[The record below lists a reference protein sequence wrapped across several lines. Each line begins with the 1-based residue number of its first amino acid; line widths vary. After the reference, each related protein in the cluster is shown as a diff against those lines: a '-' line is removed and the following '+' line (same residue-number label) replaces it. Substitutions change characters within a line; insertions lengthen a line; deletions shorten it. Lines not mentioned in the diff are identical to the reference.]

1 MSSIYTYTSTFGT
14 KWPSSFLSLQRIT
27 SISEILFKVAPHRL
41 SQNHSVWQT
50 SFSVPILVWVDQ
62 KSSKILI
69 KLIVFTP
76 QIIINLLLLRWPMD
90 DLYLVG
96 PGSGPSWPLS
106 IIPLFLVIE
115 INIGISNG
123 LVLRWR
129 FINQIL
135 LACSIS
141 HNLSYY
147 DRNVKVLAFHG
158 IYLLFVNSHKDWFA
172 PTNQYKTVTFLL

>member
-1 MSSIYTYTSTFGT
+1 MSSIYIYFYIWYKMTQLILE
-14 KWPSSFLSLQRIT
+14 SSENYIHIRNPIQSR
-27 SISEILFKVAPHRL
+27 SSRL

-90 DLYLVG
+90 DLYLVS
-96 PGSGPSWPLS
+96 PSSGPSWPLS

-123 LVLRWR
+123 FVLRWW

-135 LACSIS
+135 PACSIS
-141 HNLSYY
+141 HNQSYY

-172 PTNQYKTVTFLL
+172 PTHQYKTVTFLP

>member
-1 MSSIYTYTSTFGT
+1 MTQLILEPSENYTSV
-14 KWPSSFLSLQRIT
+14 SD
-27 SISEILFKVAPHRL
+27 ILFKVALQGYPK
-41 SQNHSVWQT
+41 NSVWQP
-50 SFSVPILVWVDQ
+50 SFSVPILARGDQ

-76 QIIINLLLLRWPMD
+76 QIRINLLLVIWPID

-123 LVLRWR
+123 FVLRWR

-135 LACSIS
+135 PACSIYPTITTIRIRIS
-141 HNLSYY
+141 KSW
-147 DRNVKVLAFHG
+147 RFIVF
-158 IYLLFVNSHKDWFA
+158 IYHS
-172 PTNQYKTVTFLL
+172 